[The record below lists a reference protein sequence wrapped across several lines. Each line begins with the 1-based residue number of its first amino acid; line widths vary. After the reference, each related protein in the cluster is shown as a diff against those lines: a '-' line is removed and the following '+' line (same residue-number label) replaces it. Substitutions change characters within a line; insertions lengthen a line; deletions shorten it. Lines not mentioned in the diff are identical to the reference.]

1 MDITL
6 STTLKHLSLITWDV
20 DPTQLQ
26 RLLPPQL
33 IPATVPSPAGPRALF
48 SMALMLEAGL
58 APKSM
63 PWLSLYFAQ
72 LNERAYVTRPDGSGF
87 GVYFWRSY
95 VSSPSFIAP
104 RWGLGLPYFWK
115 RMRLEVKE
123 QTLILSSKT
132 EHFAALDL
140 ATNTQHTLLNGP
152 SPKTVCDL
160 IANPMIG
167 YSILR
172 QKRLASFTVEH
183 PPITPRMVSIRH
195 VDPSLMIAAPT
206 LTPGQAPVVACY
218 QAESP
223 FLIHLPPRNIS

>member
-20 DPTQLQ
+20 DPARLQ
-26 RLLPPQL
+26 AFLPPQL

-104 RWGLGLPYFWK
+104 RWGLGMPYFWK
-115 RMRLEVKE
+115 RMTLEVKE
-123 QTLILSSKT
+123 QTLALSSKT
-132 EHFAALDL
+132 EHFATLELSAP
-140 ATNTQHTLLNGP
+140 ATSTSANGP
-152 SPKTVCDL
+152 SPEAVRDL
-160 IANPMIG
+160 TANPMIG

-172 QKRLASFTVEH
+172 KKRLASFTVEH
-183 PPITPRMVSIRH
+183 PPITPRLVSVRH
-195 VDPSLMIAAPT
+195 VDPSTMLAAPT
-206 LTPGQAPVVACY
+206 LAPGQQPVVACY
-218 QAESP
+218 EAESP
-223 FLIHLPPRNIS
+223 FFIHLPPRDVL